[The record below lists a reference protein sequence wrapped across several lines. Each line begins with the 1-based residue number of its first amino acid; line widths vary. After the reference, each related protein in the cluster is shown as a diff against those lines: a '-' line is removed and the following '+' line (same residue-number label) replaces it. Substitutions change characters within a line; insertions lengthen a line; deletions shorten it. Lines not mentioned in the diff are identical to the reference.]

1 MESRRDGEMTKASW
15 AVGVDLGGTK
25 VEVGGVDAR
34 GRLLKRVRRPTKVRS
49 GPAAIETQIVDA
61 VRELEESMG
70 SSPAGVGVGVAGQI
84 DADKGMVRF
93 APNLD
98 WHDVPFQADLSDTL
112 GLPVVVIND
121 VRAAAW
127 GEWLHGA
134 GQGCDDLVCVFV
146 GTGIGGGIVSGGQML
161 SGCSNTAGELGHIT
175 VALDGPPCHCGNR
188 GCLEALASGWAIAQ
202 QAQEAVAAKPDDGF
216 MLLKLANGQQEAI
229 TAEIVAQA
237 AKEGDALAR
246 RLLDE
251 AVQALI
257 AGAVSLVNAFNPCR
271 LILGGGVIE
280 GLPERIDQVERGVR
294 QWALAAARAPLQ
306 VLPAALH
313 GDAGVIG
320 AAALVLRRV
329 TEGEQPVG
337 NS

>member
-1 MESRRDGEMTKASW
+1 MTEASW

-34 GRLLKRVRRPTKVRS
+34 GRLLKRMRRPTEVKS
-49 GPAAIETQIVDA
+49 GPAAIEAEIVDA
-61 VRELEESMG
+61 VGEMEESMG
-70 SSPAGVGVGVAGQI
+70 SPPVGAGVGVAGQI
-84 DADKGMVRF
+84 EADTGAVRF

-98 WHDVPFQADLSDTL
+98 WHDVPFQADLSRAL
-112 GLPVVVIND
+112 GLPVVVTND

-134 GQGCDDLVCVFV
+134 GRGCDDLVCVFV

-175 VALDGPPCHCGNR
+175 VVLDGPLCHCGNR

-202 QAQEAVAAKPDDGF
+202 QAQEAVAAKPDGGA
-216 MLLKLANGQQEAI
+216 MLLKLADGQQKAI

-237 AKEGDALAR
+237 AKDGDVLAQ

-251 AVQALI
+251 ALQALI

-280 GLPERIDQVERGVR
+280 GLPAWVDQVDRGVR
-294 QWALAAARAPLQ
+294 QRALAAARAPLQ
-306 VLPAALH
+306 VVSAALH
-313 GDAGVIG
+313 GDAGVVG
-320 AAALVLRRV
+320 AAALSLRRA
-329 TEGEQPVG
+329 TKGGRPVAQ
-337 NS
+337 S

>member
-1 MESRRDGEMTKASW
+1 MTKASW

-25 VEVGGVDAR
+25 VEVGGVDAK
-34 GRLLKRVRRPTKVRS
+34 GHLLKRMRRATEVKS
-49 GPAAIETQIVDA
+49 GPAAIETEILDA
-61 VRELEESMG
+61 VSELEESMG
-70 SSPAGVGVGVAGQI
+70 SPPVGVGVGVAGQI
-84 DADKGMVRF
+84 EADTGVVRF

-98 WHDVPFQADLSDTL
+98 WHDVPFQADLSDAL
-112 GLPVVVIND
+112 GLPVVVTND

-134 GQGCDDLVCVFV
+134 GRGCDDLVCVFV
-146 GTGIGGGIVSGGQML
+146 GTGIGGGIVSGGQVL

-202 QAQEAVAAKPDDGF
+202 QAQEAVAAKPDDGLV
-216 MLLKLANGQQEAI
+216 LLKLANGQQEAI
-229 TAEIVAQA
+229 TAEVVAQA
-237 AKEGDALAR
+237 AKEGDVLAR

-257 AGAVSLVNAFNPCR
+257 AGAISLVNAFNPCR

-280 GLPERIDQVERGVR
+280 GLPEWVEQIDQGVR
-294 QWALAAARAPLQ
+294 QRALEAARAPLQ
-306 VLPAALH
+306 ILPAALH
-313 GDAGVIG
+313 GDAGVVG
-320 AAALVLRRV
+320 AAALALRRA
-329 TEGEQPVG
+329 TEGGQPIG
-337 NS
+337 HS